1 MSNRTRIRLQS
12 GAPATVLT
20 LDFPTP
26 SLAEFAGNLGYTAL
40 AVDLEHG
47 TPAWADVENLARAC
61 DVAGVDL
68 IVRIPPSAELA
79 DRCIDAGVHGLHL
92 THVEDAEAVQQI
104 SRRFRPAPE
113 GSRGIARTRS
123 TRYGHLEGGYGS
135 LTSRALPFLMITVE
149 SARGVE
155 ALPSLLELAEVDAV
169 FVGAFDLSADWGFLG
184 EPRNPTVQE
193 RIEAEIIE
201 PSRAQGKFIGLSAS
215 NARDSSQAIARGGS
229 LLLASQARL
238 LFRAAQEHL
247 DVLNETGV
255 PA

>member
-1 MSNRTRIRLQS
+1 MSNRTRTRLQS
-12 GAPATVLT
+12 GAPAVVLT
-20 LDFPTP
+20 LDFPTT
-26 SLAEFAGNLGYTAL
+26 SLAEFAGGLGYTAL
-40 AVDLEHG
+40 SVDLEHG
-47 TPAWADVENLARAC
+47 TPTWADVENLARAC

-68 IVRIPPSAELA
+68 IARIPPSVEYA

-92 THVEDAEAVQQI
+92 THVEDADTVLQVI
-104 SRRFRPAPE
+104 RRFRPAPA
-113 GSRGIARTRS
+113 GDRGIVRTRS

-155 ALPSLLELAEVDAV
+155 ALPSLLELAEVDAI

-184 EPRNPTVQE
+184 DPRNPTVQE
-193 RIEAEIIE
+193 RISTEIIE
-201 PSRAQGKFIGLSAS
+201 PSRVQGKFIGLSAS
-215 NARDSSQAIARGGS
+215 NAGDSSKAIARGGD

-238 LFRAAQEHL
+238 LSGAAKEHL